1 MRIKLQVM
9 NESGDGFNER
19 TIDCGDGDVGEQ
31 LISFFAQ
38 TKPAEKITPAAPPD
52 GIKHRAPVDADGCPI
67 HGALPPQW
75 DSNASTWGVVQW
87 VDLDP
92 AHFCQWVI
100 GARPQAGW
108 NATAAEQFCR
118 NTKGEGW
125 GPPFFDAEV
134 PPDIDWAIVAREFE
148 TCGLPTRLKNNS

>member
-1 MRIKLQVM
+1 MKIKLQTM

-19 TIDCGDGDVGEQ
+19 MIDCGDGDIGEQ
-31 LISFFAQ
+31 LMSFLAQ
-38 TKPAEKITPAAPPD
+38 SKPTEKITPAAPPD

-67 HGALPPQW
+67 QGALPPQW
-75 DSNASTWGVVQW
+75 DSNASTWGV
-87 VDLDP
+87 
-92 AHFCQWVI
+92 
-100 GARPQAGW
+100 
-108 NATAAEQFCR
+108 